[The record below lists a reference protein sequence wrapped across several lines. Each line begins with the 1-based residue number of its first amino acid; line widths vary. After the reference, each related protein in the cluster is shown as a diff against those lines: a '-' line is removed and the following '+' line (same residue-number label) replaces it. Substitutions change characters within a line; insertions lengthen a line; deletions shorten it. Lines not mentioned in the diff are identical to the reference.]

1 MANSIR
7 TGLHF
12 SVADTIL
19 KEIQYQR
26 SNYFFFLGKIDPWIP
41 DDVYVDAD
49 LINSDYENNAIR
61 TNILYI
67 NKVSPTDVSL
77 VTKRTPWTEGI
88 VYDQYDHTKDLN
100 TLTYFIVTDEYNVYK
115 CLSNNNGAQST
126 IKPVGKPTI
135 PLKLSDGYIWKY
147 MYAIPSFKKS
157 KFLSYSYIPVQTAL
171 SDSFYNN
178 GSVDDVIVEFGG
190 SGYTDAPNVTISLV
204 GATLAGSGAS
214 GHVEVDAS
222 GHVTNVVIDNG
233 GTGYI
238 AGVRLS
244 VTTASG
250 AGAELTAVIDG
261 SGVVTGATI
270 DKPGVSYQNGN
281 IVNFLLGGAILVPGV
296 SQILYDETSTYV
308 SGGEISKVT
317 IVDPGIGY
325 AVPPTLTVVSA
336 NATGTG
342 KYGAGSA
349 LLSAIVYQGKIVQ
362 VNILDSG
369 QQYENGI
376 GTNIA
381 VFGDGTGAK
390 FTPVIY
396 DGSIIDVVVDNPGK
410 DYSEVI
416 VSISTAINPEL
427 VEAKI
432 TPVLGSSDFSSD
444 QYIIE
449 QTSVSGAIYAIV
461 VTEPGTNYT
470 SNVLVNIEG
479 DGTGATAIAEVLDG
493 KIIKLV
499 MTSFGENYTYA
510 NISVT
515 DSGRSISDSNI
526 EMMSYAIM
534 PPKYGHGRDAV
545 RELSSSTIAFTNVIK
560 KDPAIVDL
568 GQDYRYFGLV
578 KNPKNVL
585 TGELIRVQN
594 SVIAHYVTFDTIAG
608 LVIDEILLKDGAKFR
623 VVAIKLN
630 DITLQPISYGYVASA
645 GTYIAEGD
653 SGRSYTTTATISTPT
668 IDKYSGDLLFATAE
682 NPFSFTADQT
692 FIIKTFLTV

>member
-41 DDVYVDAD
+41 DDVYVDKN

-61 TNILYI
+61 TNIIYI
-67 NKVSPTDVSL
+67 NRVSPTDVSL
-77 VTKRTPWTEGI
+77 VTKRNLWTGGL

-100 TLTYFIVTDEYNVYK
+100 TLTYFVVTDEYNVYK
-115 CLSNNNGAQST
+115 CLSNNNGVQSI

-178 GSVDDVIVEFGG
+178 GSVDDVVVEFGG
-190 SGYTDAPNVTISLV
+190 SGYTDAPNVTISLI

-214 GHVEVDAS
+214 GHIEVDAS
-222 GHVTNVVIDNG
+222 GHIINVVIDNG
-233 GTGYI
+233 GIGYI

-244 VTTASG
+244 VTTSSG
-250 AGAELTAVIDG
+250 AGAELTAIING
-261 SGVVTGATI
+261 SGVITGATI

-281 IVNFLLGGAILVPGV
+281 IINFLLGGAILVPGV

-308 SGGEISKVT
+308 SGGEITKVT
-317 IVDPGIGY
+317 IIEPGIGY

-369 QQYENGI
+369 KQYENGI

-381 VFGDGTGAK
+381 VFGDGAGAK

-396 DGSIIDVVVDNPGK
+396 NGSIVDVVVDNPGK

-416 VSISTAINPEL
+416 VSISTALNPEL

-449 QTSVSGAIYAIV
+449 QTSVGGAIYTIV

-470 SNVLVNIEG
+470 ANALVNISG
-479 DGTGATAIAEVLDG
+479 DGTGATAVTEVVDG
-493 KIIKLV
+493 KITKIT
-499 MTSFGENYTYA
+499 MTSFGQDYAYA
-510 NISVT
+510 NVSIT
-515 DSGRSISDSNI
+515 DSARSIADSNV
-526 EMMSYAIM
+526 EMVAYAIM

-545 RELSSSTIAFTNVIK
+545 KELSSSTIAFSNIIK
-560 KDPAIVDL
+560 KDPAIVEL

-578 KNPKNVL
+578 KNPKNIL

-594 SVIAHYVTFDTIAG
+594 SVIAHYVTFNTVAN
-608 LVIDEILLKDGAKFR
+608 LVIDEILLKNGAKFR
-623 VVAIKLN
+623 VVAKKFN
-630 DITLQPISYGYVASA
+630 DVTLQPISYGYIASA
-645 GTYIAEGD
+645 GTYIAEVD
-653 SGRSYTTTATISTPT
+653 SGRSYTTTAVANTPI
-668 IDKYSGDLLFATAE
+668 IDKYSGDLLFASAE
-682 NPFSFTADQT
+682 NPFTFTADQT